1 MTGKSTLL
9 EYFARFSEVELV
21 SECMDDWRSVKGEN
35 LLDLMYKDPE
45 RWSYLFQSYVQMTM
59 AKSHAKP
66 SAMPVKLMERSIYS
80 ARFCFVENM
89 YLSGKMSEAEYLVY
103 CEWFKKMTEYF
114 DCGVDLVVYLRTDPG
129 LVHERAKKR
138 ARTEEQA
145 IPLQYFEELH
155 ERHEEWI
162 CEEKFPLPAP
172 VFVID
177 ANDDLPTMYTKYKLH
192 TRHIL
197 RNKSVLSSFVYT
209 VTQKRRSDLNPE
221 ELAAL
226 EKEEFATG
234 PLRILNESVQNNT
247 QVLINCRNNKKLL
260 GRVKAF
266 DRHFNMVLEQVT
278 EIWMEQPKT
287 AKGQK
292 KAKPVNRER
301 YIQKMFLRGDSVIIV
316 VKNPLGSQQ
325 SA

>member
-1 MTGKSTLL
+1 MWRFISRIRGVSLRWPRKIDPDIPRGTEHHDPTARWHPTTLPHDASEDMVSRGDGKPNITVCVEGNIGSGKSTLL

-197 RNKSVLSSFVYT
+197 RNKSVLSSFV
-209 VTQKRRSDLNPE
+209 
-221 ELAAL
+221 
-226 EKEEFATG
+226 
-234 PLRILNESVQNNT
+234 
-247 QVLINCRNNKKLL
+247 
-260 GRVKAF
+260 
-266 DRHFNMVLEQVT
+266 
-278 EIWMEQPKT
+278 
-287 AKGQK
+287 
-292 KAKPVNRER
+292 
-301 YIQKMFLRGDSVIIV
+301 
-316 VKNPLGSQQ
+316 
-325 SA
+325 